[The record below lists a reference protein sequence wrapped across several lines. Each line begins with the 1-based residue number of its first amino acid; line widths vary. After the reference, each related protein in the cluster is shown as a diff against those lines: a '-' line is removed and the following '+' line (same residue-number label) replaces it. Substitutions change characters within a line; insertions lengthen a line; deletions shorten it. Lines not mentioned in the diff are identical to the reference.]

1 MIDSVS
7 ADFDHEIPNGS
18 RLYFGKS
25 AQLKRELE
33 NKASEILVKNGF
45 SEILTPYFSYH
56 QHLSV
61 APQKLLKLSDP
72 TNHELALRA
81 DSTVDV
87 VRIVRKRLK
96 DDKLRRLFYVIVRKR
111 LKDDK
116 LRRLFYVQPTF
127 KYPSDEFY
135 QIGAELIGEKNLPL
149 AIKIAQEFFKEFDL
163 VPALQLSNIEIP
175 KKICEILNLPL
186 EIFEKGKIE
195 TLLEQNLP
203 WLDATARATSLKD
216 VQALRAQ
223 VPEELVS
230 CLDEILSLGVDYE
243 HICVSLL
250 YYSKMRY
257 YDALFFRFLDAGAV
271 YCNGGN
277 YEIDGLKSSG
287 FALLVDAL
295 IEKIMQKDEK

>member
-96 DDKLRRLFYVIVRKR
+96 DDKLRRLFYV
-111 LKDDK
+111 
-116 LRRLFYVQPTF
+116 QPTF

-149 AIKIAQEFFKEFDL
+149 AIKIAQEFFKEFNL
-163 VPALQLSNIEIP
+163 MPALQLSNIEIP

-216 VQALRAQ
+216 VQALRTQ
-223 VPEELVS
+223 VPEELKP
-230 CLDEILSLGVDYE
+230 CLDEILNLGVDYE

>member
-96 DDKLRRLFYVIVRKR
+96 DDKLRRLFYV
-111 LKDDK
+111 
-116 LRRLFYVQPTF
+116 QPTF

-163 VPALQLSNIEIP
+163 MPALQLSNIEIP

-186 EIFEKGKIE
+186 EIFEKGKME
-195 TLLEQNLP
+195 TLLGQNLP
-203 WLDATARATSLKD
+203 WLDATARAVSLKD
-216 VQALRAQ
+216 VQALRTQ
-223 VPEELVS
+223 VPEELKP
-230 CLDEILSLGVDYE
+230 CLDEILNLGVDYDN
-243 HICVSLL
+243 IRVSLL

>member
-96 DDKLRRLFYVIVRKR
+96 DDKLRRLFYV
-111 LKDDK
+111 
-116 LRRLFYVQPTF
+116 QPTF

-163 VPALQLSNIEIP
+163 MPALQLSNIEIP
-175 KKICEILNLPL
+175 KRICEILNLPL

-203 WLDATARATSLKD
+203 WLDATARAVSLKD
-216 VQALRAQ
+216 VQALRTQ
-223 VPEELVS
+223 VPEELKP
-230 CLDEILSLGVDYE
+230 CLDEILNLGVDYE
-243 HICVSLL
+243 HIRVSLL

-257 YDALFFRFLDAGAV
+257 YDALFFRFLDVGAV

>member
-96 DDKLRRLFYVIVRKR
+96 DDKLRRLFYV
-111 LKDDK
+111 
-116 LRRLFYVQPTF
+116 QPTF

-163 VPALQLSNIEIP
+163 MPALQLSNIEIP

-203 WLDATARATSLKD
+203 WLDATARAVSLKD
-216 VQALRAQ
+216 VQALRVQ
-223 VPEELVS
+223 VPEELKP
-230 CLDEILSLGVDYE
+230 CLDEILNLGVDYE
-243 HICVSLL
+243 HIRVSLL

>member
-87 VRIVRKRLK
+87 VR
-96 DDKLRRLFYVIVRKR
+96 IVRKR

>member
-87 VRIVRKRLK
+87 VR
-96 DDKLRRLFYVIVRKR
+96 IVRKR

-216 VQALRAQ
+216 VQALRTQ
-223 VPEELVS
+223 VPEELVP

-243 HICVSLL
+243 RICVSLL

>member
-96 DDKLRRLFYVIVRKR
+96 DDKLRRLFYV
-111 LKDDK
+111 
-116 LRRLFYVQPTF
+116 QPTF

-163 VPALQLSNIEIP
+163 MPALQLSNIEIP

-195 TLLEQNLP
+195 TLLDQNLP

-223 VPEELVS
+223 APEELKP
-230 CLDEILSLGVDYE
+230 CLDEILNLGVDYE
-243 HICVSLL
+243 HIRVSLL

>member
-96 DDKLRRLFYVIVRKR
+96 DDKLRRLFYV
-111 LKDDK
+111 
-116 LRRLFYVQPTF
+116 QPTF

-163 VPALQLSNIEIP
+163 MPALQLSNIEIP
-175 KKICEILNLPL
+175 KKICGILNLPL
-186 EIFEKGKIE
+186 EIFEKGKAG
-195 TLLEQNLP
+195 TLLDQNLP

-216 VQALRAQ
+216 VQDLRAQ
-223 VPEELVS
+223 VPAELKP
-230 CLDEILSLGVDYE
+230 CLDEILNLGVDYE
-243 HICVSLL
+243 HIRVSLL

>member
-96 DDKLRRLFYVIVRKR
+96 DDKLK
-111 LKDDK
+111 
-116 LRRLFYVQPTF
+116 RLFYVQPTF

-163 VPALQLSNIEIP
+163 MPALQLSNIEIP

-203 WLDATARATSLKD
+203 WLDATARAVSLKD
-216 VQALRAQ
+216 VQALRMQ
-223 VPEELVS
+223 VPEELKP

-243 HICVSLL
+243 HIRVSLL

-277 YEIDGLKSSG
+277 YEIDELKSSG

>member
-96 DDKLRRLFYVIVRKR
+96 DDKLRRLFYV
-111 LKDDK
+111 
-116 LRRLFYVQPTF
+116 QPTF

-163 VPALQLSNIEIP
+163 MPALQLSNIEIP
-175 KKICEILNLPL
+175 KKILEILNLPL

-216 VQALRAQ
+216 VRALRTQ
-223 VPEELVS
+223 VPEELVP

-243 HICVSLL
+243 RICVSLL

>member
-96 DDKLRRLFYVIVRKR
+96 DDKLRRLFYV
-111 LKDDK
+111 
-116 LRRLFYVQPTF
+116 QPTF

-203 WLDATARATSLKD
+203 WLDATARAVSLKD

-223 VPEELVS
+223 APEELKP
-230 CLDEILSLGVDYE
+230 CLDEILNLGVDYE
-243 HICVSLL
+243 HIRVSLL

>member
-96 DDKLRRLFYVIVRKR
+96 DDKLRRLFYV
-111 LKDDK
+111 
-116 LRRLFYVQPTF
+116 QPTF

-195 TLLEQNLP
+195 TLLDQNLP
-203 WLDATARATSLKD
+203 WLDATACATSLKD
-216 VQALRAQ
+216 VQALCAQ
-223 VPEELVS
+223 VPEEIVP
-230 CLDEILSLGVDYE
+230 CLDEILNLGVDYE
-243 HICVSLL
+243 HIRVSLL

>member
-96 DDKLRRLFYVIVRKR
+96 DDKLRRLFYV
-111 LKDDK
+111 
-116 LRRLFYVQPTF
+116 QPTF

-163 VPALQLSNIEIP
+163 MPALQLSNIEIP

-216 VQALRAQ
+216 VQDLRTQ
-223 VPEELVS
+223 MPEELVP

-243 HICVSLL
+243 HIRVSLL

>member
-96 DDKLRRLFYVIVRKR
+96 DDKLRRLFYV
-111 LKDDK
+111 
-116 LRRLFYVQPTF
+116 QPTF

-163 VPALQLSNIEIP
+163 MPALQLSNIEIP

-203 WLDATARATSLKD
+203 WLDATARAVSLKD
-216 VQALRAQ
+216 VQALRTQ
-223 VPEELVS
+223 VPEELKP

-243 HICVSLL
+243 HIRVSLL

>member
-96 DDKLRRLFYVIVRKR
+96 DDKLRRLFYV
-111 LKDDK
+111 
-116 LRRLFYVQPTF
+116 QPTF

-163 VPALQLSNIEIP
+163 MPALQLSNIEIP
-175 KKICEILNLPL
+175 KRICEILNLPL

-216 VQALRAQ
+216 VQALRVQ
-223 VPEELVS
+223 VPEELVP
-230 CLDEILSLGVDYE
+230 CLDEILNLGVDYE

>member
-87 VRIVRKRLK
+87 VR
-96 DDKLRRLFYVIVRKR
+96 IVRKR

-216 VQALRAQ
+216 VQALRTQ
-223 VPEELVS
+223 VPEELVP
-230 CLDEILSLGVDYE
+230 CLAEILSLGVDYE
-243 HICVSLL
+243 RICVSLL

>member
-96 DDKLRRLFYVIVRKR
+96 DDKLRRLFYI
-111 LKDDK
+111 
-116 LRRLFYVQPTF
+116 QPTF

-163 VPALQLSNIEIP
+163 MPALQLSNIEIP

-195 TLLEQNLP
+195 TLLDQNLP

-216 VQALRAQ
+216 VQALRTQ
-223 VPEELVS
+223 VPEELKP
-230 CLDEILSLGVDYE
+230 CLDEILNLGVDYE
-243 HICVSLL
+243 HIRVSLL

>member
-25 AQLKRELE
+25 AQLKREME

-96 DDKLRRLFYVIVRKR
+96 DDKLRRLFYV
-111 LKDDK
+111 
-116 LRRLFYVQPTF
+116 QPTF

-163 VPALQLSNIEIP
+163 MPALQLSNIEIP

-216 VQALRAQ
+216 VQALRTQ
-223 VPEELVS
+223 VPEELVP

-243 HICVSLL
+243 RICVSLL

-295 IEKIMQKDEK
+295 IEKIMQKDEQ

>member
-96 DDKLRRLFYVIVRKR
+96 DDKLRRLFYV
-111 LKDDK
+111 
-116 LRRLFYVQPTF
+116 QPTF

-163 VPALQLSNIEIP
+163 MPALQLSNIEIP

-216 VQALRAQ
+216 VQALRTQ
-223 VPEELVS
+223 VPEELKP
-230 CLDEILSLGVDYE
+230 CLDEILNLGVDYE
-243 HICVSLL
+243 RICVSLL

>member
-96 DDKLRRLFYVIVRKR
+96 DDKLRRLFYI
-111 LKDDK
+111 
-116 LRRLFYVQPTF
+116 QPTF

-163 VPALQLSNIEIP
+163 TPALQLSNIEIP

-216 VQALRAQ
+216 VQALRTQ
-223 VPEELVS
+223 VPEELKP
-230 CLDEILSLGVDYE
+230 CLDEILNLGVDYE
-243 HICVSLL
+243 RICVSLL

-257 YDALFFRFLDAGAV
+257 YDALFFRFLDASAV

>member
-61 APQKLLKLSDP
+61 VPQKLLKLSDP

-87 VRIVRKRLK
+87 VR
-96 DDKLRRLFYVIVRKR
+96 IVRKR

-216 VQALRAQ
+216 VQALRTQ
-223 VPEELVS
+223 VPEELKP
-230 CLDEILSLGVDYE
+230 CLDEILNLGVDYE
-243 HICVSLL
+243 HIRVSLL

>member
-96 DDKLRRLFYVIVRKR
+96 DDKLRRLFYV
-111 LKDDK
+111 
-116 LRRLFYVQPTF
+116 QPTF

-163 VPALQLSNIEIP
+163 MPALQLSNIEIP

-223 VPEELVS
+223 APEELKP
-230 CLDEILSLGVDYE
+230 CLDEILRLGVDYE
-243 HICVSLL
+243 HIRVSLL

>member
-96 DDKLRRLFYVIVRKR
+96 DDKLRRLFYV
-111 LKDDK
+111 
-116 LRRLFYVQPTF
+116 QPTF

-175 KKICEILNLPL
+175 KKICAILNLPL
-186 EIFEKGKIE
+186 EIFEKGKVE

-216 VQALRAQ
+216 VQDLRTQ
-223 VPEELVS
+223 VPEELKP
-230 CLDEILSLGVDYE
+230 CLDEILNLGVDYE
-243 HICVSLL
+243 HIRVSLL

>member
-56 QHLSV
+56 QHISV

-87 VRIVRKRLK
+87 VR
-96 DDKLRRLFYVIVRKR
+96 IVRKR

-163 VPALQLSNIEIP
+163 MPALQLSNIEIP

-216 VQALRAQ
+216 VQALRVQ
-223 VPEELVS
+223 VPEELVP

-243 HICVSLL
+243 RICVSLL

>member
-33 NKASEILVKNGF
+33 NKASKILVKNGF

-96 DDKLRRLFYVIVRKR
+96 DDKLRRLFYV
-111 LKDDK
+111 
-116 LRRLFYVQPTF
+116 QPTF

-163 VPALQLSNIEIP
+163 MPALQLSNIEIP

-186 EIFEKGKIE
+186 EIFEKGKME

-216 VQALRAQ
+216 VQALRTQ
-223 VPEELVS
+223 VPEELKP
-230 CLDEILSLGVDYE
+230 CLDEILNLGVDYE
-243 HICVSLL
+243 RICVSLL

>member
-96 DDKLRRLFYVIVRKR
+96 DDKLRRLFYV
-111 LKDDK
+111 
-116 LRRLFYVQPTF
+116 QPTF

-163 VPALQLSNIEIP
+163 MPALQLSNIEIP

-216 VQALRAQ
+216 VQALRTR
-223 VPEELVS
+223 VPEELKP

-243 HICVSLL
+243 HIRVSLL

>member
-87 VRIVRKRLK
+87 VR
-96 DDKLRRLFYVIVRKR
+96 IVRKR

-216 VQALRAQ
+216 VRALRTQ
-223 VPEELVS
+223 VPEELVP

-243 HICVSLL
+243 RICVSLL

>member
-1 MIDSVS
+1 
-7 ADFDHEIPNGS
+7 
-18 RLYFGKS
+18 
-25 AQLKRELE
+25 
-33 NKASEILVKNGF
+33 
-45 SEILTPYFSYH
+45 
-56 QHLSV
+56 
-61 APQKLLKLSDP
+61 P

-87 VRIVRKRLK
+87 VR
-96 DDKLRRLFYVIVRKR
+96 IVRKR

-216 VQALRAQ
+216 VRALRAQ
-223 VPEELVS
+223 VPEELKP

-243 HICVSLL
+243 RICVSLL

>member
-25 AQLKRELE
+25 AQLKRKLE

-96 DDKLRRLFYVIVRKR
+96 DDKLRRLFYV
-111 LKDDK
+111 
-116 LRRLFYVQPTF
+116 QPTF

-163 VPALQLSNIEIP
+163 MPALQLSNIEIP

-243 HICVSLL
+243 RICVSLL

>member
-25 AQLKRELE
+25 AQIKRELE

-87 VRIVRKRLK
+87 VR
-96 DDKLRRLFYVIVRKR
+96 IVRKR

-216 VQALRAQ
+216 VRALRTQ
-223 VPEELVS
+223 VPEELVP

-243 HICVSLL
+243 RICVSLL

>member
-96 DDKLRRLFYVIVRKR
+96 DDKLRRLFYV
-111 LKDDK
+111 
-116 LRRLFYVQPTF
+116 QPTF

-163 VPALQLSNIEIP
+163 MPALQLSNIEIP

-216 VQALRAQ
+216 VQALRTQ
-223 VPEELVS
+223 VPEELKP
-230 CLDEILSLGVDYE
+230 CLDEILNLGVDYDN
-243 HICVSLL
+243 IRVSLL

>member
-96 DDKLRRLFYVIVRKR
+96 DDKLRRLFYV
-111 LKDDK
+111 
-116 LRRLFYVQPTF
+116 QPTF

-163 VPALQLSNIEIP
+163 MPALQLSNIEIP

-216 VQALRAQ
+216 VQVLRAQ
-223 VPEELVS
+223 APEELKP

-243 HICVSLL
+243 RICVSLL

-277 YEIDGLKSSG
+277 YERDGLKSSG

>member
-87 VRIVRKRLK
+87 VR
-96 DDKLRRLFYVIVRKR
+96 IVRKR

-216 VQALRAQ
+216 VQALRTQ
-223 VPEELVS
+223 VPEELVP
-230 CLDEILSLGVDYE
+230 CLDEILSRGVDYE
-243 HICVSLL
+243 RICVSLL

>member
-96 DDKLRRLFYVIVRKR
+96 DDKLRRLFYV
-111 LKDDK
+111 
-116 LRRLFYVQPTF
+116 QPTF

-163 VPALQLSNIEIP
+163 MPALQLSNIEIP

-203 WLDATARATSLKD
+203 WLDATARAVSLKD
-216 VQALRAQ
+216 VQALRMQ
-223 VPEELVS
+223 VPEELKP

-243 HICVSLL
+243 HIRVSLL

>member
-96 DDKLRRLFYVIVRKR
+96 DDKLRRLFYI
-111 LKDDK
+111 
-116 LRRLFYVQPTF
+116 QPTF

-195 TLLEQNLP
+195 TLLDQNLP

-216 VQALRAQ
+216 VQALRTQ
-223 VPEELVS
+223 VPEELKP
-230 CLDEILSLGVDYE
+230 CLDEILNLGVDYE
-243 HICVSLL
+243 HIRVSLL

>member
-96 DDKLRRLFYVIVRKR
+96 DDKLK
-111 LKDDK
+111 
-116 LRRLFYVQPTF
+116 RLFYVQPTF

-163 VPALQLSNIEIP
+163 MPALQLSNIEIP
-175 KKICEILNLPL
+175 KRICEILNLPL

-216 VQALRAQ
+216 VQALRTQ
-223 VPEELVS
+223 VPEELKP
-230 CLDEILSLGVDYE
+230 CLDEILNLGVDYE
-243 HICVSLL
+243 RICVSLL

>member
-87 VRIVRKRLK
+87 VR
-96 DDKLRRLFYVIVRKR
+96 IVRKR

-223 VPEELVS
+223 VPEELKS

-243 HICVSLL
+243 RIRVSLL

>member
-96 DDKLRRLFYVIVRKR
+96 DDKLK
-111 LKDDK
+111 
-116 LRRLFYVQPTF
+116 RLFYVQPTF

-163 VPALQLSNIEIP
+163 MPALQLSNIEIP
-175 KKICEILNLPL
+175 KRICEILNLPL

-195 TLLEQNLP
+195 TLLDQNLP

-223 VPEELVS
+223 APEELKP
-230 CLDEILSLGVDYE
+230 CLDEILNLGVDYE
-243 HICVSLL
+243 HIRVSLL

>member
-96 DDKLRRLFYVIVRKR
+96 DDKLRRLFYV
-111 LKDDK
+111 
-116 LRRLFYVQPTF
+116 QPTF

-163 VPALQLSNIEIP
+163 MPALQLSNIEIP

-216 VQALRAQ
+216 VQALRTQ
-223 VPEELVS
+223 VPEELVP

>member
-96 DDKLRRLFYVIVRKR
+96 DDKLRRLFYV
-111 LKDDK
+111 
-116 LRRLFYVQPTF
+116 QPTF

-163 VPALQLSNIEIP
+163 MPALQLSNIEIP

-203 WLDATARATSLKD
+203 WLDATARAVSLKD

-223 VPEELVS
+223 APEELKP
-230 CLDEILSLGVDYE
+230 CLDEILNLGVDYE
-243 HICVSLL
+243 HIRVSLL